1 MLNANQNRPQQER
14 KTNWATWSIE
24 HKQLVYFLA
33 FLVLVM
39 GLFSFKTLGRSED
52 PNFAVKQMV
61 ISAAWPGASAKE
73 VEQHLTNTIEK
84 EVQNLPQID
93 HITSYSRPGTSVIT
107 VALRDDV
114 TGNLVRQRWLELRN
128 IVNDAKDK
136 LPTGTYGPYFNDRF
150 DDVYGN
156 VYALTGTQ
164 NGFTY
169 EDLRQY
175 AEKIKLDFYGVPDVK
190 KVELVGVQPEKIFVQ
205 MDTDKLARLG
215 LDLNSIAAMVK
226 AQTSMNAS
234 GMVETDTA
242 NAYLRITG
250 NPDSVEQIASLPINA
265 NGKVFR
271 LGDIAKVTRSYADP
285 PEHLMY
291 YNGQPAVG
299 IALAMEDGGD
309 NIQLGDN
316 LALLIQKLKKE
327 LPLGLELHQVANQ
340 PEVVKSSISE
350 FSRSLYEAII
360 IVLAVSLFTLG
371 RRSGYVISCCIPL
384 ILLGSFAA
392 MLALGIDLHK
402 VSLGALV
409 ISLGMLVD
417 DAIVVVEL
425 MEVKMSEGM
434 ERKAAASYAFATCG
448 KPLLTGT
455 VITCLGFMP
464 IAFSKAAASE
474 FAYSLF
480 PVISVTLLL
489 SWLVSA
495 TLAPVLGYEWIRPSA
510 IKADSYDSFFY
521 QKFRSLLHWS
531 LAHRAI
537 VIGITVALL
546 GLSLFMLRFVSK
558 DFFPASVRPEI
569 LVELNLPEGSS
580 IKNTDAAAQKL
591 TNMIKD
597 DPDLDHVSTYVGK
610 SSPRFVLVID
620 PVQPR
625 DNYAQLVVVAK
636 DLKARQRLEKRINEL
651 TATELPEVISYSRSI
666 PLGPP
671 SPYPVMLRVSG
682 NNDAQV
688 KEYAQKVRQLMAAHP
703 YVTMTRLDWLEQ
715 TNAVKLAVDNDKLL
729 QLGITRQTVA
739 TALQAQV
746 SGYTAATYLEG
757 DQEIG
762 IVFRL
767 NPTERTTIEQLE
779 SISIPTAQGAIPL
792 SQVARLS
799 YTSENNMIWRRN
811 LRPTITVNGAIVA
824 GVTGNDVTQELYDQL
839 AEMRANL
846 PAGMKIEIGGSL
858 EDSQK
863 TLNYLL
869 KPVPLMLVLIMVLIM
884 LQLQDVRKLLVI
896 MLTAPMGIIG
906 VIVGLLLFN
915 SSLGFMAEL
924 GILALTG
931 TIIRNS
937 MVIVDQIQQHVDSG
951 MQLRQAIVESAIV
964 RFRPIMLAAFT
975 TILGL
980 IPMFTSQFWNAMAVS
995 IACGL
1000 TAATLLTL
1008 VVLPVLYAIIFRV
1021 KGN

>member
-107 VALRDDV
+107 VALRDEV
-114 TGNLVRQRWLELRN
+114 TGNSVRQRWLELRN

-271 LGDIAKVTRSYADP
+271 LGDIAKVTRGYADP